1 MDVDESN
8 GGRTFW
14 TGIKIVAVI
23 ICLFGF
29 GANSYLI
36 FVQFIKGQTVTS
48 YNINQCSKYNCIL
61 PSITI
66 CGFSAQKQKIKSY
79 TDLKN
84 YINNTANLNEM
95 VESVFDMNGNN
106 ITIGPLGVASFNE
119 SLWKVS
125 TVYSL
130 YRGRCYTIEYKKEVK
145 KHVEQI

>member
-1 MDVDESN
+1 MEVNESN
-8 GGRTFW
+8 KRKTFW
-14 TGIKIVAVI
+14 KAIKIVTVI

-66 CGFSAQKQKIKSY
+66 CGLSGLKQKIKNY
-79 TDLKN
+79 TDLEYNK

-95 VESVFDMNGNN
+95 VESIFDMNGNKL
-106 ITIGPLGVASFNE
+106 TTGPLGVASFNE

-145 KHVEQI
+145 KPV